1 LTGKIIK
8 NLNNIF
14 NYKDGFF
21 LEVGAYDGVSFSN
34 TINLERNL
42 NWKGILVEP
51 DFNQYIKCLKNRPNS
66 IVVNAALVSEEFSKK
81 NDKIFFAKHGTPM
94 SKTYEENIFNL
105 LKLFLKKLVYV
116 NCINLSSLLSNL
128 NITKIDLLSLDIE
141 GNELE
146 VLKSIN
152 FNDVNIEY
160 ICIEVWDKDKE
171 KIFDFLKNKN
181 YSLKK
186 DLSEFNKNDYPNWSG
201 NHNDYL
207 FKKNT

>member
-1 LTGKIIK
+1 MLKITK
-8 NLNNIF
+8 NLDSIL

-21 LEVGAYDGVSFSN
+21 LEVGANDGVSQSN

-42 NWKGILVEP
+42 NWKGILIEP
-51 DFNQYIKCLKNRPNS
+51 DFNQYLKCLKNRPNS

-81 NDKIFFAKHGTPM
+81 NDKILFPKKGNLM

-105 LKLFLKKLVYV
+105 LKLFLKKLIYV

-171 KIFDFLKNKN
+171 KIFDFFKKKN
-181 YSLKK
+181 YLLKK
-186 DLSEFNKNDYPNWSG
+186 NLSEFNKNDYPNWSG

>member
-1 LTGKIIK
+1 MLKITK
-8 NLNNIF
+8 NLDSIL

-21 LEVGAYDGVSFSN
+21 LEVGANDGVSQSN

-42 NWKGILVEP
+42 NWKGILIEP
-51 DFNQYIKCLKNRPNS
+51 DFNQYLKCLKNRPNS

-81 NDKIFFAKHGTPM
+81 NDKILFPKKGNLM

-105 LKLFLKKLVYV
+105 LKLFLKKLIYV

-171 KIFDFLKNKN
+171 KIFDFFKKKN
-181 YSLKK
+181 YLLKK
-186 DLSEFNKNDYPNWSG
+186 NLSEFNKNDYPNWSG

-207 FKKNT
+207 FKKNI

>member
-1 LTGKIIK
+1 MLKITK
-8 NLNNIF
+8 NLDSII

-21 LEVGAYDGVSFSN
+21 LEVGANDGVSQSN

-42 NWKGILVEP
+42 NWKGILIEP
-51 DFNQYIKCLKNRPNS
+51 DFNQYLKCLKNRPNS

-81 NDKIFFAKHGTPM
+81 NDKILFPKKGNLM

-105 LKLFLKKLVYV
+105 LKLFLKKLIYV

-171 KIFDFLKNKN
+171 KIFDFFKKKN
-181 YSLKK
+181 YLLKK